1 MEENQIKKLAA
12 FFYEMGTMRKIP
24 RSHQQTLLFQDLS
37 DNIASHSFRVTIIGY
52 FLAKNLGADAN
63 KVVKMCLLHDI
74 EETRSG
80 DQNWIHKKYI
90 KSFEDE
96 IRREQLAGFE
106 EIGEL
111 KELSKECDERE
122 TMEAK
127 ITKDAD
133 LLDQIFLLREYEWQ
147 GSKEANGWLHEDGE
161 SEQEKAMST
170 DLAKK
175 IAKEAKRQKPSDWW
189 DNSWTSKRR

>member
-1 MEENQIKKLAA
+1 MEEDQIKKLAA

-52 FLAKNLGADAN
+52 FLAKNLGADVN

-80 DQNWIHKKYI
+80 DQNWVHKKYI

-106 EIGEL
+106 GIGEL
-111 KELSKECDERE
+111 KELSKEYDERE
-122 TMEAK
+122 TIEAK

-147 GSKEANGWLHEDGE
+147 GSKEASGWLQGDLEN
-161 SEQEKAMST
+161 EQEKIMST

-175 IAKEAKRQKPSDWW
+175 IAKEAKRQKPSGWW
-189 DNSWTSKRR
+189 DDSWTSKRR